1 MMFHPQGALKQSCT
15 LLAVTCGENSGDKLK
30 KDAAEDKP
38 RYPFPEFVSSG
49 RLEVQYSIFGCNFS
63 VMSIIYEM
71 CRMLIFPCSFLAPFT
86 IVIILQVQTLT
97 NPSKEEFCKTL
108 ESYKPSI
115 VYLQGAQLENDEVGP
130 LVWEG
135 VDMSAPEAISEI
147 FATALPTAVCDII

>member
-1 MMFHPQGALKQSCT
+1 MKCLTCLYF
-15 LLAVTCGENSGDKLK
+15 LAH
-30 KDAAEDKP
+30 
-38 RYPFPEFVSSG
+38 
-49 RLEVQYSIFGCNFS
+49 
-63 VMSIIYEM
+63 
-71 CRMLIFPCSFLAPFT
+71 FLAPFT

-115 VYLQGAQLENDEVGP
+115 VYLQGEQLENDEVGP

-135 VDMSAPEAISEI
+135 VDISTPEAISEI